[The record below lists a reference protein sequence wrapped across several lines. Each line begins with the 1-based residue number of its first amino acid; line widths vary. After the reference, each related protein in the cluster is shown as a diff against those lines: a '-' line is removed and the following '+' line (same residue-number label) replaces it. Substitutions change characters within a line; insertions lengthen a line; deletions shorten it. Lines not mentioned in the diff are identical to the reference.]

1 MRALPFV
8 MLTCLTLL
16 PGAACREAPK
26 EVTVLAAASLE
37 DVIDEAREAYYRG
50 HGLEISASYGG
61 SSTLARQIALG
72 ATADLFLS
80 ADVAWAAWLGEQR
93 PSAAPPVV
101 LATNALVVIAPA
113 SRPFTWAPGA
123 PLAEAFPGR
132 LALAEPSHV
141 PAGKYA
147 KAALERLGDWAAL
160 APRVIS
166 TADVRAAL
174 RLVSLGEA
182 DAGVVYATDALEAEG
197 TVVTVARLD
206 PGKDDAI
213 RYTALLL
220 DSPARERAAGFLAF
234 LRGPE
239 GLAIFARHGF
249 LPP

>member
-1 MRALPFV
+1 MRTLLIV
-8 MLTCLTLL
+8 MLTCLAG
-16 PGAACREAPK
+16 PGLWSCREAPK
-26 EVTVLAAASLE
+26 EVTILAAASLQ
-37 DVIDEAREAYYRG
+37 DVVDEARQAYYKG

-61 SSTLARQIALG
+61 SSTLARQIAEG

-80 ADVAWAAWLGEQR
+80 ADVAWAEWLRER
-93 PSAAPPVV
+93 RATSAAPEV
-101 LATNALVVIAPA
+101 LAKNALVVVAPKEH
-113 SRPFTWAPGA
+113 PFAWTAGE
-123 PLAEAFPGR
+123 PLADAFAGR

-147 KAALERLGDWAAL
+147 KAALEKLGAWEAL
-160 APRVIS
+160 APRVVS

-197 TVVTVARLD
+197 TVVVVARLA
-206 PGKDDAI
+206 PELHEAV

-220 DSPARERAAGFLAF
+220 DTDARERAAGFLAF

-239 GLAIFARHGF
+239 GQAIFARHGF